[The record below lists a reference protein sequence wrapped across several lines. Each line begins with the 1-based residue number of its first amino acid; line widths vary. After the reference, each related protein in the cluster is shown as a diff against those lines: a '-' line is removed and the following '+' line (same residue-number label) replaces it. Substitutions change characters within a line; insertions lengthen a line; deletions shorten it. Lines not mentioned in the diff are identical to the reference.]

1 MATSTATQPG
11 WRRLWQRR
19 RDRLLTDP
27 AFRERASRFVATR
40 GMARRQ
46 AVELFDLMA
55 GFVYTQTLLACVQL
69 HLFERLAEAPR
80 DAATLARESDLSLE
94 AAERLL
100 QAAAALRLVEPRD
113 HGRYGLGP
121 LGALM
126 VDNEALTALV
136 EHHRA
141 LYADMADPLD
151 MLRRGRGG
159 GELARC
165 WAYTW
170 APRPGELPR
179 EIVEPF
185 SRVMSASQP
194 LIAQQVLQAYPVQ
207 QHRQLLDIGGGQGA
221 FVIEALAAAP
231 DLQARVFD
239 LPAIGESARARFQAA
254 GVADRAG
261 FVGGDF
267 HRDPVPEGADLITIV
282 RVLYDHDEPAVRRLL
297 AAARQALA
305 PGGTLLVAEPMA
317 DTPGAERMGA
327 AYFGMYL
334 WAMGSGRARS
344 ADELGTL
351 LRQAGFA
358 HVHERPTAVPLQTRV
373 LVAQAPLPPAKEKAK
388 A

>member
-1 MATSTATQPG
+1 MTAASMPVPG
-11 WRRLWQRR
+11 WRRLWRRR

-40 GMARRQ
+40 PVARRQ

-55 GFVYTQTLLACVQL
+55 GFVYSQVLLACVQL
-69 HLFERLAEAPR
+69 QLFERLADAPR
-80 DAATLARESDLSLE
+80 DAATLARESGLSQE
-94 AAERLL
+94 AAQRLL
-100 QAAAALRLVEPRD
+100 QAAEALRLVEP
-113 HGRYGLGP
+113 HGGGRYGLGS
-121 LGALM
+121 LGALL

-141 LYADMADPLD
+141 LYADLADPLE

-170 APRPGELPR
+170 ADRPGELPR
-179 EIVEPF
+179 EVVEPF

-194 LIAQQVLQAYPVQ
+194 LIARQVLDAFPLDG
-207 QHRQLLDIGGGQGA
+207 HRRLLDIGGGQGA
-221 FVIEALAAAP
+221 FVAAA
-231 DLQARVFD
+231 LQRTPGLRATVFD
-239 LPAIGESARARFQAA
+239 LPAIAATARERFSAE
-254 GVADRAG
+254 GVADRAE

-267 HRDPVPEGADLITIV
+267 HRDPLPTGADLISIV

-297 AAARQALA
+297 GAARQALA
-305 PGGTLLVAEPMA
+305 GGGTLIVAEPMA

-344 ADELGTL
+344 AAELGAL
-351 LRQAGFA
+351 LRQAGFDEVA
-358 HVHERPTAVPLQTRV
+358 ERPTAVPLQTRV
-373 LVAQAPLPPAKEKAK
+373 LVARVKSGANKA
-388 A
+388 